1 MIVLFYPLLTLV
13 LVILQTTLVPEI
25 RFFTHCFDLLII
37 NVLYV
42 SLFSSS
48 AFLVIYMIVLGWIMD
63 SLSGA
68 PFGFYISCYVWI
80 YAFVQILRHVI
91 HAGNFIFIPVFSVIS
106 IFMEHGF
113 LMFILLVK
121 QDGWFLSS
129 TDLFCMGKQ
138 AAAGFF
144 FIPLSL
150 WFVHRLK
157 NVWDRNISSLT
168 GENIGIRRGR

>member
-1 MIVLFYPLLTLV
+1 MTVLFYPILSLV
-13 LVILQTTLVPEI
+13 LVILQTTLVPEL
-25 RFFTHCFDLLII
+25 RFSTNCFDLLIV

-42 SLFSSS
+42 SLFTSNG
-48 AFLVIYMIVLGWIMD
+48 FLVVYMVVLGWIMD

-91 HAGNFIFIPVFSVIS
+91 HAGNFIFIPVISVIA

-121 QDGWFLSS
+121 QEGWSFSS
-129 TDLFCMGKQ
+129 MDLFSMGKQ
-138 AAAGFF
+138 AMVGV
-144 FIPLSL
+144 FIIPFSL
-150 WFVHRLK
+150 WFVHRCK
-157 NVWDRNISSLT
+157 IGWDKKIRSFS
-168 GENIGIRRGR
+168 GEKMGIRRGR

>member
-1 MIVLFYPLLTLV
+1 MTVFFYPILSLF

-25 RFFTHCFDLLII
+25 RFFTNCFDLLII

-42 SLFSSS
+42 SLFSSNG
-48 AFLVIYMIVLGWIMD
+48 FLVLYMVVLGWIMD

-80 YAFVQILRHVI
+80 YVFVQILRHVI
-91 HAGNFIFIPVFSVIS
+91 HAGNFIFIPMISVIA

-121 QDGWFLSS
+121 QEGCSFSS
-129 TDLFCMGKQ
+129 TDLFSMGKQ
-138 AAAGFF
+138 AVVGFF
-144 FIPLSL
+144 IIPFSL
-150 WFVHRLK
+150 WLVHRCK
-157 NVWDRNISSLT
+157 SGWDKRIRSLS
-168 GENIGIRRGR
+168 GEKMGIRRGR

>member
-1 MIVLFYPLLTLV
+1 MTVLFYPILSLV

-25 RFFTHCFDLLII
+25 RCFTHCFDLLIV

-42 SLFSSS
+42 SLFTSNG
-48 AFLVIYMIVLGWIMD
+48 FLVLYMVVLGWIMD

-80 YAFVQILRHVI
+80 YVFVQILRHVI
-91 HAGNFIFIPVFSVIS
+91 HAGNFIFIPVISVIA

-121 QDGWFLSS
+121 QEGWSFSS
-129 TDLFCMGKQ
+129 MDLFSMGKQ
-138 AAAGFF
+138 AMVGVFIIPFF
-144 FIPLSL
+144 LWLVHGCKIGWDKKIRRLS
-150 WFVHRLK
+150 
-157 NVWDRNISSLT
+157 
-168 GENIGIRRGR
+168 GEKMGIRRGR